1 MDELDALL
9 MNLPGYG
16 LLTVTMKENAL
27 NGARVPDSFGIWPG
41 HEGYEATYD
50 VYFAAINLL
59 GFLMAQPVVRQTSS
73 EGTSVAVDAPNWGAL
88 AAYYRSQSMICNAQ
102 GNGVLSRVTIPDVP
116 HVRRTNMQYGGD
128 DNADVDTDVA

>member
-27 NGARVPDSFGIWPG
+27 NGARIPDSFGIWPG
-41 HEGYEATYD
+41 QEGYEPTYD

-88 AAYYRSQSMICNAQ
+88 AAYYRSQSIICNVQ

-116 HVRRTNMQYGGD
+116 HVRRTDMQYGGD